1 MSLIEQLNSID
12 QDLESQVKDVIS
24 IDQLTELKESFFGK
38 KDALAKS
45 CKAFVMPPTKK
56 NHWLANA

>member
-38 KDALAKS
+38 KGRIS
-45 CKAFVMPPTKK
+45 QVIKAFGIPPTKK